1 MAASDRAQSPRP
13 TSPIA
18 IVGLA
23 CRLPHAPTPA
33 AFWRLLCGAEN
44 AVSPLPAGRWTAG
57 PQAAPSFA
65 GLLDRV
71 DMFDA
76 GFFGVPPREA
86 LAMDPQQRLMLE
98 LAWEALEDAG
108 IRPET
113 LAGSRTGVFAS
124 AIWDDYAALAHRQGP
139 DGVTPYTMTGLHRSI
154 IANRVS
160 HRLGLRGPSLTVDA
174 AQSSGLVAVHLACES
189 LRQGDADLAL
199 VGGVNLILTEDSM
212 RAADARFSG
221 LSPDGR
227 CYTFDARA
235 NGFVRGEGGGVLLLK
250 PLETA
255 VADGDTVYCVIRGS
269 AVNNDGD
276 TDGLTRPSA
285 AAQEDVLRQAYVR
298 AGVAPA
304 EVQYVELHGTG
315 TPVGDPIEA
324 AALGAALGRTRP
336 AGSPLRVGSAKTN
349 VGHLEAA
356 AGVVGLLKAALS
368 IRHRQIPP
376 SLNFATPHP
385 DIPLAEL
392 GLRVQ
397 TELGGWPD
405 PEQELTAGVSSFG
418 MGGTNCHVVLTE
430 APADASAPAPRA
442 AADAPP
448 VVPWLLSAASPAA
461 LTAQADALRERLRT
475 CPEPDPVDVG
485 HSLATTRTSFTHR
498 AVLLGADGG
507 ELRER
512 LDALAEGRDAAGL
525 VRGSRTHGGVAVLFS
540 GQGSQRLGMGREL
553 YAAYPVFAAA
563 LREAC
568 AALDPHLE
576 TPLLDVVFAADPPQ
590 GAAPLLDR
598 TAYTQPALFAIEVA
612 LYRLAESWGLTADH
626 LIGHS
631 VGEIA
636 AAHVAGVLSLPDAGT
651 LVTARGRLMQSVGTP
666 GAMAAW
672 QATADEA
679 DEALREYAGRLDL
692 AAVNGPA
699 SVVVS
704 GDRDAVLEATASWQA
719 RGRKASVLRVSHAF
733 HSAHMDGILAELRDV
748 AAGLTFAAPTVPI
761 VSDVTGLPA
770 TEAQLRSPDYWADH
784 ARRPVRFTAGVRHLC
799 DLGVGTFVELGPDA
813 ALAGMARECFGALPD
828 GEPRPAALAVMRRD
842 RPEVETFVAAMAQA
856 HVRGVAVDWERA
868 FDGQRPRR
876 VDLPTYAFQRE
887 RYWPTDAPVPQAAAP
902 AVGGHSAPQQPAA
915 PRSSARPRRDPGGAA
930 GAGPQQRGRGPGPR
944 HAGPDRPATDLQ
956 AAGLRLAGRDRAGRT
971 ARRHRPVCRCRP
983 RSPSTTRPPS
993 PSPRTCAPSTTGPG
1007 VSQPRPLRR
1016 PSPVPPPTS
1025 RSPSWRSAAATP
1037 AARTPRRRCG
1047 AWSTRAWTRW
1057 APSPATAAGTWPN
1070 CSARTG
1076 TGRGRA
1082 PPVRADSSTTPGS
1095 STPTSSGSA
1104 RARRWPPTRS
1114 SASCWRCPGNCWNA
1128 PASTR
1133 PRSRAARPGSS
1144 SAPRR
1149 WTTAPG
1155 CTRRARGSRGTC

>member
-1 MAASDRAQSPRP
+1 M
-13 TSPIA
+13 
-18 IVGLA
+18 
-23 CRLPHAPTPA
+23 
-33 AFWRLLCGAEN
+33 
-44 AVSPLPAGRWTAG
+44 
-57 PQAAPSFA
+57 
-65 GLLDRV
+65 
-71 DMFDA
+71 
-76 GFFGVPPREA
+76 
-86 LAMDPQQRLMLE
+86 
-98 LAWEALEDAG
+98 
-108 IRPET
+108 
-113 LAGSRTGVFAS
+113 
-124 AIWDDYAALAHRQGP
+124 
-139 DGVTPYTMTGLHRSI
+139 
-154 IANRVS
+154 
-160 HRLGLRGPSLTVDA
+160 
-174 AQSSGLVAVHLACES
+174 
-189 LRQGDADLAL
+189 
-199 VGGVNLILTEDSM
+199 
-212 RAADARFSG
+212 
-221 LSPDGR
+221 
-227 CYTFDARA
+227 
-235 NGFVRGEGGGVLLLK
+235 
-250 PLETA
+250 
-255 VADGDTVYCVIRGS
+255 
-269 AVNNDGD
+269 
-276 TDGLTRPSA
+276 
-285 AAQEDVLRQAYVR
+285 LRQAYVR

-315 TPVGDPIEA
+315 TPVGDPVEA

-430 APADASAPAPRA
+430 APADASAPAPRT

-485 HSLATTRTSFTHR
+485 HSLATTRTTFTHR

-590 GAAPLLDR
+590 GTAPLLDR

-651 LVTARGRLMQSVGTP
+651 LVAARGRLMQSVGTP

-902 AVGGHSAPQQPAA
+902 AVGGHSAPRQPAA
-915 PRSSARPRRDPGGAA
+915 PRSSRAPAATRAELLALVRSSAAVVLGHGTPDRIDPQLTFKQLGFDSLAATELAERLADTTGLPLPATLTFDHPTPVAVAAHLRAEHDRAGGLGAAAAPAAVARAAADEPVAVVAISCRYPGGA
-930 GAGPQQRGRGPGPR
+930 
-944 HAGPDRPATDLQ
+944 D
-956 AAGLRLAGRDRAGRT
+956 
-971 ARRHRPVCRCRP
+971 
-983 RSPSTTRPPS
+983 S
-993 PSPRTCAPSTTGPG
+993 
-1007 VSQPRPLRR
+1007 
-1016 PSPVPPPTS
+1016 
-1025 RSPSWRSAAATP
+1025 
-1037 AARTPRRRCG
+1037 RRRCG
-1047 AWSTRAWTRW
+1047 AWSTRAWTRSGRFPGDRGW
-1057 APSPATAAGTWPN
+1057 DLAELLGPDRDRAGASSTGEGGFLHDAGEFDADFFGISPREALATDPQQRLLLETSWELLERAGLDPSSLKGSPTGVFVGATSMDYGPRLYEAGAEFEGHLLTGAASSVASGRVSYTLGLEGPAVTVDTACSSSLVALHLAAQALRSGDCTLALAGGVTVMATPGMFTGFSRQRGLAPDGRCKPFAAAADGTGWGEGAGLLLLERLSDAERNGHRVLAVIRGSAINQDGASATASPRPT
-1070 CSARTG
+1070 
-1076 TGRGRA
+1076 A
-1082 PPVRADSSTTPGS
+1082 PR
-1095 STPTSSGSA
+1095 SSG
-1104 RARRWPPTRS
+1104 
-1114 SASCWRCPGNCWNA
+1114 
-1128 PASTR
+1128 
-1133 PRSRAARPGSS
+1133 
-1144 SAPRR
+1144 
-1149 WTTAPG
+1149 
-1155 CTRRARGSRGTC
+1155 